1 MSAEL
6 SMGSRSMLSKGP
18 QKQMDSSISTPG
30 TPNQQNSG
38 NTIIHPT
45 SSPSMSMPLKPSSQL
60 QPHGEPVKPLVA
72 VPTYVQVDDVE
83 EYEHK
88 LQVIRVK
95 PEQLVILAEIIN
107 RSRAEMKQR
116 IKRYFA
122 DE

>member
-6 SMGSRSMLSKGP
+6 SMEFRSMSLKGP
-18 QKQMDSSISTPG
+18 QKPMGSSISTPG
-30 TPNQQNSG
+30 TPNQPNSV

-45 SSPSMSMPLKPSSQL
+45 SSPSMSMQSKPSSQT
-60 QPHGEPVKPLVA
+60 QPHGEPAKPLVA
-72 VPTYVQVDDVE
+72 VPKFVQVDDIE

-116 IKRYFA
+116 IKRYFS